1 MRDFEYLKAILE
13 TFDSVSIESSPYATN
28 NRQSRTRW
36 RTWMRKT
43 MTRRDALKLG
53 TSIAISAAAA
63 PLLGTQSG
71 AAAQPAHTG
80 RFEQPESDTM
90 PNSIAGS
97 TNRATDSTDEIC
109 FMRAVDIL
117 ELLRN
122 KKLSARE
129 VMQAH
134 LKQIN
139 RVNSKVNAIVTLV
152 PEQELMA
159 QAAAADD
166 ALAKGKW
173 LGPLHGLPVGVKDL
187 HETHGIRT
195 TFGSPLH
202 RDFVPDFDCRVVQR
216 ERAAGAIVI
225 GKTNVPEFGL
235 GSQTFNK
242 VFGPTRNPYDLTKT
256 CGGSTGGG
264 AVALATGMV
273 PLADGSDM
281 GGSLRNPP
289 NFCNVVGLRPSP
301 GRVSNV
307 PTRLGWFTLSVP
319 GPVARNVTDCA
330 YFLSVLAGFDH
341 HSPISIDQPG
351 DQFAQPLGRRSF
363 KGVRVAM
370 FKGLGLP
377 WEPEVKTAVQA
388 QRKVF
393 ESLGCIVEDAEPDF
407 SDANECFLAWRHWST
422 ELAYGD
428 LMATHG
434 DQLNEYVHWHVEEG
448 RKLTGPYLARVEA
461 KRTTLFQRLC
471 GFKSEYDFFILPV
484 NQVLPFDVNTH
495 YPTEIAGVKMEN
507 YLAWM
512 KSAYYISAAGNPAM
526 SVPCAFSASGLPI
539 GIQIV
544 GRHHDDWGV
553 LQLAYAFEQ
562 ATGIGRRRPGIV

>member
-1 MRDFEYLKAILE
+1 MQSTRL
-13 TFDSVSIESSPYATN
+13 SPYLCDVIHIRGSGSVAQPRRN
-28 NRQSRTRW
+28 PVPR
-36 RTWMRKT
+36 T
-43 MTRRDALKLG
+43 MTRRDALRLG
-53 TSIAISAAAA
+53 TSVAMSVAA
-63 PLLGTQSG
+63 PLLPVRST
-71 AAAQPAHTG
+71 
-80 RFEQPESDTM
+80 QPERSGSDTM
-90 PNSIAGS
+90 PNSVLDPMNSAS
-97 TNRATDSTDEIC
+97 DSADELC

-117 ELLRN
+117 NLIRK
-122 KKLSARE
+122 KKLPARE

-139 RVNSKVNAIVTLV
+139 RVNSRVNAIVTLV
-152 PEQELMA
+152 PEDQLMA
-159 QAAAADD
+159 RAAAADE

-202 RDFVPDFDCRVVQR
+202 RDFIPDFDCRVVQR
-216 ERAAGAIVI
+216 EKEAGAIVI

-289 NFCNVVGLRPSP
+289 NFCNVVGIRPSP

-330 YFLSVLAGFDH
+330 FFLSILAGVDH

-351 DQFAQPLGRRSF
+351 SQFAQPLGRRSF

-370 FKGLGLP
+370 FRDLGLP
-377 WEPEVKTAVQA
+377 WDPEVKTAVQA

-393 ESLGCIVEDAEPDF
+393 ESLGCIVEDKEPDF

-428 LMATHG
+428 LLPEHG
-434 DQLNEYVHWHVEEG
+434 GELNEYIHWHIEQG

-461 KRTTLFQRLC
+461 KRSTLYQRLC
-471 GFKSEYDFFILPV
+471 GFKGQYEFFILPV

-539 GIQIV
+539 GLQIV
-544 GRHHDDWGV
+544 GRHHDDWAV

-562 ATGIGRRRPGIV
+562 ATNIGRRRPGVV